1 MASTSERTS
10 NTASTPTRLVLRP
23 VAPPA
28 ALGFLALG
36 GGSLVLSGLEL
47 GWYAPM
53 ESTVVGLV
61 VLLFTFPAQLIAS
74 IFGFLARD
82 IVVATAMGLLAGTW
96 LTTGVV
102 KLLSTPDSL
111 SLAHGTVLVFVGV
124 ALLIPALTATLGE
137 LVPGLVMILAAIRFV
152 LAGLYELTA
161 NEAVHLSAGFVGLV
175 LVVVALYAAVV
186 VVVREF
192 RNTSAVPLGGAGGQV
207 RSSTEQSR
215 TERGSESDEQRSAE
229 EKT

>member
-36 GGSLVLSGLEL
+36 GASLVLSGLEL
-47 GWYAPM
+47 GWYSPA

-61 VLLFTFPAQLIAS
+61 VLLFTFPAQLLAS

-82 IVVATAMGLLAGTW
+82 VVVATAMGLLAGTW

-111 SLAHGTVLVFVGV
+111 STAHGTMLVFAGIAV
-124 ALLIPALTATLGE
+124 LIPALTATLGE
-137 LVPGLVMILAAIRFV
+137 LVPGLVLLLAAVRFI
-152 LAGLYELTA
+152 LAGLYELTV
-161 NEAVHLSAGFVGLV
+161 NEAVHLSAGVVGLV
-175 LVVVALYAAVV
+175 LVVVALYAAMAVML
-186 VVVREF
+186 REF
-192 RNTSAVPLGGAGGQV
+192 RDTGAVLLGGTGGQV
-207 RSSTEQSR
+207 RSTPDESPSVS
-215 TERGSESDEQRSAE
+215 GSESDERSADE
-229 EKT
+229 QT